1 LRGHVDQIGRRC
13 IIGWAQDETCPEA
26 PVCLDI
32 YAGSELVGQ
41 VVANRFRPDLA
52 AAGIGDG
59 RHGFEFVPPEELA
72 LTHGAVRVCRTRG
85 GALDVLEGSNVTKPA
100 MPRKRRAG

>member
-1 LRGHVDQIGRRC
+1 
-13 IIGWAQDETCPEA
+13 
-26 PVCLDI
+26 VCLDI

-72 LTHGAVRVCRTRG
+72 LTPGTVRVCRTRG
-85 GALDVLEGSNVTKPA
+85 GALDVLEGSSAKPA
-100 MPRKRRAG
+100 APRKRRAG